1 MVVREGPIAEKMK
14 MSHVNVCCMCVCV
27 CGGHSSATGGDEKE
41 HKALGERGATWSR
54 SSEEEGRIVDLA

>member
-14 MSHVNVCCMCVCV
+14 MSHVNVCSVCVCV
-27 CGGHSSATGGDEKE
+27 WHSSATGGDEKE